1 MKNILGKSNFGFTKW
16 CVGLRASL
24 LLALTVGWM
33 GMETSS
39 WGQISIPDTS
49 AVTQNFNGIGATTT
63 APLPSNWKMSA
74 AGQGSTAQ
82 WSTVA
87 NLTAVAQGASSGSPT
102 GPGSYNWGN
111 GTTTTDRAVG
121 FMSSGSYA
129 SPNSVMAY
137 YQNNTG
143 STITALTIA
152 FDYERYRVNTA
163 AASVAFFTSTD
174 GLNWTAQTSGDSG
187 AFATGASTYN
197 FTSGT
202 VVSKS
207 FSVSGL
213 SIPATGAVYLR
224 WVFNTTGSNSQGIGL
239 DNVSV
244 AATVAANA
252 TPPSLTAANSAAV
265 DASFDVAFTDDSA
278 WRNAISSIT
287 VNGSNLAPAAYT
299 KSVAGK
305 ITFNPSQSTLL
316 QSAGNKSIVVQ
327 AAGYSNATVTQPIA
341 AGAATQMAVTTQP
354 TAPSFNGG
362 TLATQ
367 PVVTLRD
374 LYGNRSAST
383 ANVIVTQGG
392 GGAWALGG
400 GLTVAAI
407 DGVATFNGL
416 TAGHTVALTG
426 ATLSFSSGILEPV
439 SSSAFIIPAPVA
451 PTLAAAPSATVDGP
465 FTISFA
471 DNSAWR
477 GVITAVRVG
486 STNLDPS
493 AYAAIAGQIT
503 LTPSASILLQTSG
516 DKSISV
522 VAGGYADATVTQT
535 LGAGAATK
543 LVLTTQPVAPATNGG
558 ALATQPIVNFADQY
572 DNLTTSG
579 TGDVTAAVGT
589 GSYTLGGNPTI
600 SPSAG
605 VATFTDLTA
614 GAATALSGVTISFS
628 SGSLTG
634 VTSGTFNIPAP
645 LAPTLAAAVSATVD
659 ADFVVTYPAN
669 SNWQNVVTGV
679 TVGGQAL
686 DGAAFFVANGQIT
699 FKPSA
704 STLLQSAGSKTIA
717 VIATGYSDATVTQP
731 VGAGVATK
739 LAITTQPTAPSTNG
753 GVLAAQPVVRFQD
766 QYSNNTTGTADVTA
780 APANGGTWTL
790 GGITTVTP
798 ASDIATFSG
807 LTAANS
813 VAALTGAAIEF
824 SAAGVQ
830 SATSNTFDI
839 PTPPPANDLAENATT
854 LPLDGTAVSG
864 TMVQATVSAP
874 FAGVSGGV
882 SLNVSDVWY
891 QFTPSQSGA
900 IFIQANTTS
909 SALDLFVYADPLPPT
924 VSSSSTGS
932 LTLAGGSAVA
942 SSTAKKTTVFV
953 QSGQKYFVRV
963 ALNSAANTAQAFTIS
978 ALGNFASPLLAW
990 DFFGEGSST
999 SGVVSTSADFSDP
1012 NLDSNLVLSRGTG
1025 AAASNAGNSFRTTGF
1040 SNNGINTTNTDY
1052 FEFQMSADP
1061 GRKMSLQNIVI
1072 KVLGTN
1078 TYMNSPGVEMQFAYS
1093 LDRATFTL
1101 IGSSVSTMD
1110 SAVPF
1115 FDLSSISALQGVPA
1129 NTTVTFRYYASG
1141 QTGTGGWGF
1150 NSPAA
1155 GQYGLY
1161 VTGTTVALTAPSN
1174 IALSLASIQENN
1186 SANAVVGNLSAT
1198 DVDAGDVFTYA
1209 LVAGAGGED
1218 NGSFNISGN
1227 QLRATSQLNFEAK
1240 SSYSVLVQ
1248 VTDSGGLTY
1257 SKPFTITV
1265 TNVNESPTD
1274 IGLTPAIIPENSA
1287 VDTVV
1292 GTFSTTDVDSGDI
1305 FTYSLVAGEKDVDN
1319 ASFNISGNSLR
1330 TSARFDFET
1339 KSSYNVRVR
1348 ATDSA
1353 NNTFEK
1359 AFTIRVED
1367 LPEALTYSSWLGVL
1381 TPSDAAFLDYVFGA
1395 VAPGTLNPTL
1405 KPSVAVADGNLV
1417 LTYHVRQ
1424 GTVGLT
1430 VTPKTSADLA
1440 AGPSGWVTTDVTI
1453 ANVGAAREVN
1463 GVIVQQKTASVPVS
1477 GTKKFLKVEAVQE

>member
-16 CVGLRASL
+16 GV
-24 LLALTVGWM
+24 ALIAAGWM
-33 GMETSS
+33 GAGAFGAPIAINGNGTYSQSFDSLPNSANGTWTDDSTIAGWFSNRTGTASS
-39 WGQISIPDTS
+39 VLNVGTGSGNAGGLYSFGSSASSDRALGSLGSTTPKNIFWGVQF
-49 AVTQNFNGIGATTT
+49 QNSSSSPAIITTLSYTGEQWRDGGATT
-63 APLPSNWKMSA
+63 PA
-74 AGQGSTAQ
+74 AQIVTFWYKIFSTAITSLDTADTG
-82 WSTVA
+82 W
-87 NLTAVAQGASSGSPT
+87 TAVTALDFTSPIFVNTSTGAALDGNATANKRLLSSAVNVSVPAGSFIVFR
-102 GPGSYNWGN
+102 WK
-111 GTTTTDRAVG
+111 DIDH
-121 FMSSGSYA
+121 
-129 SPNSVMAY
+129 
-137 YQNNTG
+137 TG
-143 STITALTIA
+143 S
-152 FDYERYRVNTA
+152 DH
-163 AASVAFFTSTD
+163 
-174 GLNWTAQTSGDSG
+174 
-187 AFATGASTYN
+187 
-197 FTSGT
+197 
-202 VVSKS
+202 
-207 FSVSGL
+207 GL
-213 SIPATGAVYLR
+213 SI
-224 WVFNTTGSNSQGIGL
+224 

-244 AATVAANA
+244 AYTVSSNA
-252 TPPSLTAANSAAV
+252 PPSLAAANPATV

-287 VNGSNLAPAAYT
+287 VGGSALPTAAYT
-299 KSVAGK
+299 KTVAGK

-316 QSAGNKSIVVQ
+316 QSAGDKSIVVQ
-327 AAGYSNATVTQPIA
+327 ASGYSGATVTQPIS
-341 AGAATQMAVTTQP
+341 AGAATQMAITTQP

-362 TLATQ
+362 TLAIQ

-374 LYGNRSAST
+374 QYGNTST
-383 ANVIVTQGG
+383 STDNVTVTQGG

-439 SSSAFIIPAPVA
+439 SSSAFNIPAPVA

-465 FTISFA
+465 FAITFT

-477 GVITAVRVG
+477 LAISAVRVA
-486 STNLDPS
+486 STTLDS
-493 AYAAIAGQIT
+493 SLYVVSEGQIT
-503 LTPSASILLQTSG
+503 LTPSASALLQTSG
-516 DKSISV
+516 EKSISV
-522 VAGGYADATVTQT
+522 TASGYAPATVTQT
-535 LGAGAATK
+535 LGAGVANK

-558 ALATQPIVNFADQY
+558 ALATQPIVKFADQY

-659 ADFVVTYPAN
+659 ADFVVTYSSN
-669 SNWQNVVTGV
+669 SNWQNAITGI
-679 TVGGQAL
+679 TVGGQAMEP
-686 DGAAFFVANGQIT
+686 AAYFVADGQIT

-704 STLLQSAGSKTIA
+704 STLLQSADSKTIA
-717 VIATGYSDATVTQP
+717 VNATGYSATSVTQP
-731 VGAGVATK
+731 LGAGVATK
-739 LAITTQPTAPSTNG
+739 LAVTTQPTAPVTNG

-766 QYSNNTTGTADVTA
+766 QYNNNTSGTADVTA

-790 GGITTVTP
+790 GGSTTVTP
-798 ASDIATFSG
+798 AGNIATFSG

-830 SATSNTFDI
+830 SVTSNTFDI
-839 PTPPPANDLAENATT
+839 PPPPPANDLSDNAIT

-864 TMVQATVSAP
+864 TMAQATVSAP

-909 SALDLFVYADPLPPT
+909 SALDLFVYADPLPAT
-924 VSSSSTGS
+924 VSSGSTGS
-932 LTLAGGSAVA
+932 LTLAGGAAVA
-942 SSTAKKTTVFV
+942 STTVKKTTVFV
-953 QSGQKYFVRV
+953 QSGQKYYVRV
-963 ALNSAANTAQAFTIS
+963 ALNSASNTAQAFTIS
-978 ALGNFASPLLAW
+978 ATANFVSPLVAW
-990 DFFGEGSST
+990 DFTNENTLATSSAEI
-999 SGVVSTSADFSDP
+999 VSS
-1012 NLDSNLVLSRGTG
+1012 NLDSSGLLSRGLTAPASSG
-1025 AAASNAGNSFRTTGF
+1025 ANSFRTAAGSSSVNGF
-1040 SNNGINTTNTDY
+1040 RNDGINVSNTDY
-1052 FEFQMSADP
+1052 FEFVVSAKT
-1061 GRKMSLQNIVI
+1061 GFKVSLQNIAI
-1072 KVLGTN
+1072 KLNGTAN
-1078 TYMNSPGVEMQFAYS
+1078 YMDAPNGVSMQFAYS
-1093 LDRATFTL
+1093 LDGQNFIL
-1101 IGSSVSTMD
+1101 IGTAVATSD
-1110 SAVPF
+1110 YGVPF
-1115 FDLSSISALQGVPA
+1115 FDITSVSALQNVPA

-1141 QTGTGGWGF
+1141 QTATGGWGF

-1161 VTGTTVALTAPSN
+1161 VTGTTSAENVA
-1174 IALSLASIQENN
+1174 
-1186 SANAVVGNLSAT
+1186 
-1198 DVDAGDVFTYA
+1198 
-1209 LVAGAGGED
+1209 
-1218 NGSFNISGN
+1218 
-1227 QLRATSQLNFEAK
+1227 
-1240 SSYSVLVQ
+1240 
-1248 VTDSGGLTY
+1248 
-1257 SKPFTITV
+1257 
-1265 TNVNESPTD
+1265 PTD
-1274 IGLTPAIIPENSA
+1274 ISLTATSIAENNEVNAS
-1287 VDTVV
+1287 V
-1292 GTFSTTDVDSGDI
+1292 GTLSTTDADSADT
-1305 FTYSLVAGEKDVDN
+1305 FTYSLVVGSGDTDN

-1330 TSARFDFET
+1330 AGVAFDFET
-1339 KSSYNVRVR
+1339 KSSYTVRVR
-1348 ATDSA
+1348 TTDSGGA
-1353 NNTFEK
+1353 TFETT
-1359 AFTIRVED
+1359 FTITVANVVEGS
-1367 LPEALTYSSWLGVL
+1367 TYSSWLGIG
-1381 TPSDAAFLDYVFGA
+1381 TPSDEAFLDYVFGA
-1395 VAPGTLNPTL
+1395 ATPGTLNPTL
-1405 KPSVAVADGNLV
+1405 KPSVAVTDGNLV